1 MSPEKNGLR
10 NILVA
15 DDHGVTR
22 RGVQELIREAFEPVE
37 IAEAA
42 SGPAV
47 LAQLGARPWDL
58 IILDLFMPGGNIVDI
73 IGQIRARD
81 PVVPILVLTFA
92 TEIEHVVQTMKAGA
106 NGFVHKHLPVDEVID
121 AIRKVSG
128 GGMYLPGETA
138 AAIARSAGGGGGM
151 LPHQRLS
158 ERELD
163 IFRRVAIGQSVKE
176 VAGQLGISDKTVATY
191 LLRIREKTG
200 LATHVEIARYALR
213 HGVVE

>member
-1 MSPEKNGLR
+1 MSPGKNGVR
-10 NILVA
+10 KVLVA

-22 RGVQELIREAFEPVE
+22 RGVQELIREALESVE
-37 IAEAA
+37 IAEAS

-47 LAQLGARPWDL
+47 LAQLGARSWDL
-58 IILDLFMPGGNIVDI
+58 IVLDLFMPGGNIVDVI
-73 IGQIRARD
+73 RQIRARD

-106 NGFVHKHLPVDEVID
+106 NGFVHKHLPVDEVIG
-121 AIRKVSG
+121 AIRKVAD

-138 AAIARSAGGGGGM
+138 AAIARSAGGVCM

-163 IFRRVAIGQSVKE
+163 IFRRLAIGQSVKE
-176 VAGQLGISDKTVATY
+176 IAGQLGISDKTVATY